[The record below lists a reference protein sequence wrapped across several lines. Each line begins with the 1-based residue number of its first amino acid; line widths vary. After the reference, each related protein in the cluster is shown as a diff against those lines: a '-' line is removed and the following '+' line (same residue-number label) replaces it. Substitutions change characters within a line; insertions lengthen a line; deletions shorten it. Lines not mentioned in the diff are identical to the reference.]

1 VSQADRSGQGHG
13 RARELIGRTPSYE
26 FRSAGKLCTV
36 CGVIVG
42 NVRGDDQIHEQW
54 HAALATLL
62 GDNLPT

>member
-1 VSQADRSGQGHG
+1 MPHDSE
-13 RARELIGRTPSYE
+13 RELIGRTPSYE

-54 HAALATLL
+54 HKAVVVLL
-62 GDNLPT
+62 GDRPST